1 MAPQADANGAT
12 DHQTRTRQPAQV
24 KRKVTKAGLTD
35 RINVH
40 IDNFK
45 VRTASDSH
53 AAQRDRALQ
62 AVTTGERAAAHKLPV
77 AVISSKIAEFKL
89 RKAGDCPAAQR
100 ARAKR
105 DAAFGERAAARS
117 QPIQGSEIDE
127 FDRLFHAAH
136 QFQGYWYGRVFKNGS
151 QGVGYYTDYYSTEMS
166 VAEWEQRCAG
176 VQQRPVPADSRHKR
190 KEISP
195 HVKLQAE
202 EFLQS
207 LQASMDTGIVLS
219 ESQLEISQKATHT
232 LARDAGVDAVQ
243 LARCRKAAGDAFNA
257 KEAMWTWTHERLV
270 AQQVS
275 AA

>member
-62 AVTTGERAAAHKLPV
+62 AATTGERAAAHRLPV

-117 QPIQGSEIDE
+117 QPTQVSQIDV
-127 FDRLFHAAH
+127 FDHLFQAAH

-166 VAEWEQRCAG
+166 VAEWEQRCDR
-176 VQQRPVPADSRHKR
+176 VRQRPVPADSMHNSN
-190 KEISP
+190 EISP
-195 HVKLQAE
+195 HMKLQAE
-202 EFLQS
+202 EFL
-207 LQASMDTGIVLS
+207 
-219 ESQLEISQKATHT
+219 
-232 LARDAGVDAVQ
+232 
-243 LARCRKAAGDAFNA
+243 
-257 KEAMWTWTHERLV
+257 
-270 AQQVS
+270 
-275 AA
+275 